1 MLRILEN
8 LNVIVVTEVRR
19 SDDMIVVL
27 NNERE
32 AEGLEN

>member
-8 LNVIVVTEVRR
+8 PNVIVVIEVGR
-19 SDDMIVVL
+19 SDDVIVAL
-27 NNERE
+27 NDERE